1 MASTDAYLI
10 ALIGSFIAGG
20 VNTLAGNGSAIT
32 LTILTE
38 VLGLPPNMANGT
50 NRVGILTQ
58 SAVAS
63 YVFWKN
69 DKLQLTDRSRFYLGW
84 TTLGA
89 VFGIYVATIVSNES
103 FATVFRY
110 LLVLL
115 LIVVL
120 VKPKR
125 WLREQVGAA
134 LLPAWLM
141 ALLFLALGFYAGF
154 IQMGMGVFFLA
165 VTVLLARYPIIEAN
179 ALKIAVV
186 GIATVLAV
194 AGFAWRGLIDWEFG
208 ALMAVGQTTGAWVTA
223 RFASRHPQAGLWA
236 YRVLIF
242 VVIWAVLQVFG
253 VFDSLWS

>member
-1 MASTDAYLI
+1 VLVAYLI

-20 VNTLAGNGSAIT
+20 INTLAGNGSAIT

-63 YVFWKN
+63 YIFWK
-69 DKLQLTDRSRFYLGW
+69 DGKLELTGRSRGYLIW
-84 TTLGA
+84 TTVGA
-89 VFGIYVATIVSNES
+89 IFGIYVATVVSNEA

-115 LIVVL
+115 LVVVL

-125 WLREQVGAA
+125 WLHERVGAA
-134 LLPAWLM
+134 LLPAWAM
-141 ALLFLALGFYAGF
+141 AFLFLVLGFYAGF

-165 VTVLLARYPIIEAN
+165 VAVLIARYPIIEAN
-179 ALKIAVV
+179 ALKMVVV

-194 AGFAWRGLIDWEFG
+194 AGFAWRGLIDWQFG
-208 ALMAVGQTTGAWVTA
+208 ALLAVGQTTGAWLAA
-223 RFASRHPQAGLWA
+223 RFATQHPRAGLWA
-236 YRVLIF
+236 YRVLIV

-253 VFDSLWS
+253 VFDGLLT